1 VNFYLDA
8 SIKGDAR
15 LSIFDA
21 LGKSVRMERAQSF
34 LWNGATAGTYYY
46 RLISDDLQETGK
58 VVLLK

>member
-1 VNFYLDA
+1 MLP
-8 SIKGDAR
+8 KGDAR

-34 LWNGATAGTYYY
+34 LWNGTTAGTYYY